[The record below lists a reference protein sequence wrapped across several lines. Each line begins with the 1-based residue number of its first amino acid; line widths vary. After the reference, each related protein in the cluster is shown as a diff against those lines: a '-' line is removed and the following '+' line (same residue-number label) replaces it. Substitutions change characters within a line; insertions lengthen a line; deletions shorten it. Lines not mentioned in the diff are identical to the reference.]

1 MRLRMDHLAF
11 PSFDAEETHRFYT
24 EVMGFQLKTASIG
37 QSEEWNDR
45 KYLMTCFAAGGIE
58 IHFFHLEDLR
68 RPRADG
74 LPSDIRHVA
83 LSVESRK
90 DFLFWKKRLAARG
103 VPFWVED
110 QHGYPSVYFSDPNGI
125 IFEINCQRH
134 APLRSGAA
142 LRARRALRR
151 WTAATGSGAAKAR
164 KRTDRDAS
172 GRSHRPKP

>member
-1 MRLRMDHLAF
+1 MDHLAF

-24 EVMGFQLKTASIG
+24 EVMGFQLKTAMIG
-37 QSEEWNDR
+37 HSEEWDDR
-45 KYLMTCFAAGGIE
+45 QYLMTCFAAGGVE
-58 IHFFHLEDLR
+58 IHFFHLENLR

-110 QHGYPSVYFSDPNGI
+110 QHGYPSVYFADPNGI
-125 IFEINCQRH
+125 VFEINCQRH
-134 APLRSGAA
+134 APLRASAA
-142 LRARRALRR
+142 VRARRAMRR
-151 WTAATGSGAAKAR
+151 WTGATASNGAKTARQRSRAAA
-164 KRTDRDAS
+164 
-172 GRSHRPKP
+172 GRSSRSKT